1 MGNSQII
8 RDAAALMRKWG
19 FDVHV
24 HPTAE
29 TNGRPRAFDPLGVIR
44 HHTGASQRATEQG
57 TLRFVLKGNADLP
70 GPLCQ
75 FFIARDGTVHVVT
88 LGAANHAGLGG
99 PWRDVPK
106 DSGNRYLVG
115 VEVDNDGKTEVYPDA
130 QLAASRHL
138 DAALLITMGK
148 DSSWLIGHKE
158 WAPRRKVDPKYDMN
172 RERQLVAQ
180 IIKEKT
186 APPPAPTSPVEPVSK
201 NYVVKAG
208 DTLYSIAKRFVTTVA
223 DLMRINKLNDALI
236 KPGQELATSDAPVEA
251 PVPPPAPAPTPIPP
265 GTLPYVLP
273 LLRLGSVGD
282 TVARLQSEL
291 NRVFPAY
298 SALSVDGDFGPA
310 TERVVKEFQRRAGLT
325 ADGVVGPVTWD
336 HLTRHTVR
344 V

>member
-8 RDAAALMRKWG
+8 RDAAALMQKWG
-19 FDVHV
+19 FDVQV

-44 HHTGASQRATEQG
+44 HHTGSSQRATEQG
-57 TLRFVLKGNADLP
+57 TLGFVLKGNADLP

-75 FFIARDGTVHVVT
+75 FFIARDGTIHVVT

-158 WAPRRKVDPKYDMN
+158 WAPRRKVDPKLDMH
-172 RERQLVAQ
+172 RERALVAA
-180 IIKEKT
+180 IIAEKT
-186 APPPAPTSPVEPVSK
+186 KPTVIG
-201 NYVVKAG
+201 YVVQAG
-208 DTLYSIAKRFVTTVA
+208 DTLWGIAKKFGTTVA
-223 DLMRINKLNDALI
+223 NLITRNKLTSDVI
-236 KPGQELATSDAPVEA
+236 QPGQVLDTSTTDAP
-251 PVPPPAPAPTPIPP
+251 PVAVDPTAKPQTQPILGLGDSGPA
-265 GTLPYVLP
+265 
-273 LLRLGSVGD
+273 
-282 TVARLQSEL
+282 VAKLQSEL
-291 NRVFPAY
+291 NRVFQTY
-298 SALSVDGDFGPA
+298 SKLSVDGDFGPA
-310 TERVVKEFQRRAGLT
+310 TEKVIKEFQARVGLPV
-325 ADGVVGPVTWD
+325 DGIVGANTWD
-336 HLTRHTVR
+336 QLARHSVR